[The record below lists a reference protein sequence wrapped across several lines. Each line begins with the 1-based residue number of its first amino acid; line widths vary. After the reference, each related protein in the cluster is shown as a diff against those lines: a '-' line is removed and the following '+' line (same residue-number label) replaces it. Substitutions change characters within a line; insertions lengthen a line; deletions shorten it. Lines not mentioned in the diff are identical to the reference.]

1 MTAAVSR
8 NVTSSLPGT
17 QASAPVLS
25 FTCLYTRDSHK
36 KAKKWHDGIVKYHTF
51 NKRVMVY
58 EDSHSG
64 TFVGDVHWRGEED
77 IQEGEELRLERGGVV
92 VEVGESKGREDT
104 DLSQLRQAK
113 KTADGPGQDGA
124 RATPGAT
131 GQRRVTTQNGTR
143 VPLRGKHRSLN
154 ALLGTPKG
162 RLGKAT
168 LPTKSPF
175 EERHAVENEE
185 WEDDRPTKRARTA
198 GSAPGWSV
206 TRTSTT
212 SAPERKDETPLW
224 ARTADSAKKEKRRKK
239 HDALPPGQQKL
250 GQKVVIDL
258 EDDVNSSNN
267 FLPGLSDALLA
278 PSSPVRQ
285 GTAVANGRGHRS
297 SSPVPHAR
305 NTAAAQRKQDGN
317 AERMAKS
324 RDTENRPLSARETPR
339 PVVRPH
345 AADDGRSRQMLSPKL
360 SRTASLSTG
369 QTLRFAASVPKKR
382 TLLCQDQL
390 TNKPKR
396 ISSTNTDDAA
406 DSLLG
411 SMEIDDE
418 PQRPKTADERLAARL
433 KRIEQKKG
441 STSTS
446 KSQAASVAAA
456 KEPEPVV
463 IVDDEDESAKH
474 NDESSDT
481 IVGEAPRRN
490 LTTLE
495 ASAIELARLDQ
506 MMLPPPAPRAPA
518 PARAATLAHP
528 ESALT
533 KPPSRAAPK
542 SPEEEVASR
551 TYSKAAT
558 KRSTPPPPR
567 EKGPLRRVVSESNQ
581 PQPPTRR
588 TPGAPVRYT
597 PTPSPTKRS
606 RESTPSA
613 PIGGAAAKTPADSVP
628 PDLAP
633 IAKAAPATKSLAAK
647 PPPQPAQ
654 ALEQSKARP
663 APAPERPAPFRNNK
677 PKKPLQKSVSLNIA
691 STGTSTVIL
700 NRPFHRP
707 GKPASPKEP
716 DKEEDKDLGPW
727 SREAFDLFAE
737 KWRPPGWNE
746 EKWCLQ
752 DKQHDENTAVTS

>member
-51 NKRVMVY
+51 NKRVIVY

-92 VEVGESKGREDT
+92 VEVGESKGREEA
-104 DLSQLRQAK
+104 DLSQLRQGK
-113 KTADGPGQDGA
+113 KKADGTGQDGA

-131 GQRRVTTQNGTR
+131 GQSRVTTQNGTR
-143 VPLRGKHRSLN
+143 APLGGKHRSLN

-185 WEDDRPTKRARTA
+185 WEDDRPTKRARTT
-198 GSAPGWSV
+198 GSAPDWSV
-206 TRTSTT
+206 TRTSTA
-212 SAPERKDETPLW
+212 SAAGRKDETPLW
-224 ARTADSAKKEKRRKK
+224 ARTADSAKTEKRRKK

-267 FLPGLSDALLA
+267 FLPGLSDGLLA

-285 GTAVANGRGHRS
+285 GTAIASGRGHRS

-305 NTAAAQRKQDGN
+305 NTAAAQRKQDEN

-324 RDTENRPLSARETPR
+324 RDAENRPLSARETPR
-339 PVVRPH
+339 PVARPH
-345 AADDGRSRQMLSPKL
+345 AADDGRPRQMPSSKL

-369 QTLRFAASVPKKR
+369 QTLRFAASAPKKR

-418 PQRPKTADERLAARL
+418 SQRPKTADERLAARL
-433 KRIEQKKG
+433 KRIEQKKV

-446 KSQAASVAAA
+446 KLQAAAVAAA
-456 KEPEPVV
+456 KEPEPMV
-463 IVDDEDESAKH
+463 IVDDDDDD
-474 NDESSDT
+474 DESSDT
-481 IVGEAPRRN
+481 IVGEAPQRN
-490 LTTLE
+490 MTTLE

-518 PARAATLAHP
+518 PARAATLEHL
-528 ESALT
+528 ESAST
-533 KPPSRAAPK
+533 RPPSRAAPK
-542 SPEEEVASR
+542 SPGEEVASR
-551 TYSKAAT
+551 TFPKPVT
-558 KRSTPPPPR
+558 KRSTPPPAR

-581 PQPPTRR
+581 PRPPTRR

-613 PIGGAAAKTPADSVP
+613 PIGETATKP
-628 PDLAP
+628 PGDPIPPHLAP
-633 IAKAAPATKSLAAK
+633 LAKAAPATKALAAK

-654 ALEQSKARP
+654 VPEKSKAIS
-663 APAPERPAPFRNNK
+663 APAPERSAPFRNNK
-677 PKKPLQKSVSLNIA
+677 SKKPLQKSVSLNIA

-700 NRPFHRP
+700 NRPFQRP

-716 DKEEDKDLGPW
+716 EKEEDKDLGPW